1 MKTENFIF
9 VIDEVIPTKL
19 RYNLLSPH
27 RLDREEFNL
36 LKKKTLLHTLVWLW
50 SPEHLGPDGPPG
62 LLCVYTTDCRCSTVA
77 RKAVILNPPVIPRVT
92 FLCCA

>member
-1 MKTENFIF
+1 MMKSFH
-9 VIDEVIPTKL
+9 TKL

-50 SPEHLGPDGPPG
+50 SLRTWVQTGHRGCCVFIHQTAAAPLWRENPDP
-62 LLCVYTTDCRCSTVA
+62 
-77 RKAVILNPPVIPRVT
+77 
-92 FLCCA
+92 